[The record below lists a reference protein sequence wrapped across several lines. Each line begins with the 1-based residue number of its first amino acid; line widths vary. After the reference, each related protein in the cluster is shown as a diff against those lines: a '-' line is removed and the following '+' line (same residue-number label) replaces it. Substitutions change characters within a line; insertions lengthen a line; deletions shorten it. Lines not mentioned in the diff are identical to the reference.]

1 MNKIMDG
8 VTILNTI
15 LPDGLDTIGAIIIF
29 VSIIVLLF
37 STTFLADLSSNK
49 NNMSQEYKLSTIIT
63 IISLISALVGIVLFV
78 SSNHT
83 TTYEVT
89 VSENVSL
96 TDFTSKYEI
105 IEQRGEIYIVKE
117 RDNT

>member
-1 MNKIMDG
+1 MEG

-15 LPDGLDTIGAIIIF
+15 LPDGLDNIGAIITV
-29 VSIIVLLF
+29 VSLIMLLL
-37 STTFLADLSSNK
+37 STTFLLELSSNK
-49 NNMSQEYKLSTIIT
+49 DKMSQEYKLSIIIT
-63 IISLISALVGIVLFV
+63 IISFISALVGIVLV
-78 SSNHT
+78 ANSNNT

-117 RDNT
+117 RE

>member
-1 MNKIMDG
+1 MEG

-15 LPDGLDTIGAIIIF
+15 LPDGLDNIGAIITVVSF
-29 VSIIVLLF
+29 VMLLL
-37 STTFLADLSSNK
+37 STTFLVELSSDK
-49 NNMSQEYKLSTIIT
+49 DNMSQEYKLSIIIT
-63 IISLISALVGIVLFV
+63 IISLISALVGIVLV
-78 SSNHT
+78 ANSNNT

-105 IEQRGEIYIVKE
+105 IEQRGEIYVVKE
-117 RDNT
+117 RE

>member
-1 MNKIMDG
+1 MDG

-15 LPDGLDTIGAIIIF
+15 LPDGLDNMGAIIIS
-29 VSIIVLLF
+29 VSFIVLLF
-37 STTFLADLSSNK
+37 STTFLADLSFNK
-49 NNMSQEYKLSTIIT
+49 DNMSQEYKLSIIVT
-63 IISLISALVGIVLFV
+63 IISLISALVSIVLFI

-89 VSENVSL
+89 VSKNVSL

-117 RDNT
+117 RE